1 MFRRFQHIASTG
13 LALLLLLSG
22 ISFTTGVWAQTNPR
36 TQSSNDKPVN
46 PVDDPDDRT
55 NNTDS
60 GITRDNCLVGENPK
74 PLTALIPNSNDYP
87 LTTMG
92 YPTFFFYIPDNTLK
106 SVEFLIRENE
116 STVLYRYPIQEISNR
131 GGVISFS
138 LPTNSAMGELQP
150 GKSYQWTLALVCQ
163 KNGEEDKTTY
173 VNGWIQRVD
182 NPDLVAQVQQA
193 NPRQVPEI
201 YAQAGIWHDFL
212 ASLANLRRQNPNDSE
227 LTQYWIEVLQSV
239 GLAEVAEE
247 PLISQP

>member
-1 MFRRFQHIASTG
+1 MFRPFQHIASTG

-36 TQSSNDKPVN
+36 TQSSDDKPVN
-46 PVDDPDDRT
+46 PVDDPDDRK

-74 PLTALIPNSNDYP
+74 PLTALIPNSSGYP

-92 YPTFFFYIPDNTLK
+92 YPTFFFYIPDNALEA
-106 SVEFLIRENE
+106 VEFLILDDE
-116 STVLYRYPIQEISNR
+116 SRLLYRNRMAISPR
-131 GGVISFS
+131 GGVMSVS
-138 LPTNSAMGELQP
+138 LPTDSPMGELQP
-150 GKSYQWTLALVCQ
+150 GKSYQWELALVCQ
-163 KNGEEDKTTY
+163 KNGKEDKTTHL
-173 VNGWIQRVD
+173 NGWIQRVD

-201 YAQAGIWHDFL
+201 YAQAGIWYDFL
-212 ASLANLRRQNPNDSE
+212 ASLANLRRENPNDSE